1 MSQSHHRSR
10 NAQHAVRK
18 PSVPRA
24 ERKNWRETVDHGLEI
39 FICIGHIVGAVM
51 LVAEHL
57 M

>member
-1 MSQSHHRSR
+1 MPQSHHRSR